1 MLCSDSPADQTRHKG
16 TWESRPSEP
25 IQRKQPSRARG
36 SDLDIL
42 AKTRVQYVKGRE
54 ERRKG
59 KKRTRRGKRGKIGG
73 NKEPGE
79 RMKGRENDTS
89 QETGVGW
96 PGVSQHKNPGK
107 WPAGA
112 DEARESLHRG
122 PGEASAKDGR
132 PQVLSW
138 AGVQSAGQESRCW
151 KLE

>member
-1 MLCSDSPADQTRHKG
+1 MNPSKENSQVGPGDPTLTFWPKLGCSMLKG
-16 TWESRPSEP
+16 
-25 IQRKQPSRARG
+25 
-36 SDLDIL
+36 
-42 AKTRVQYVKGRE
+42 
-54 ERRKG
+54 ERREKG

-79 RMKGRENDTS
+79 RMKGRENETS